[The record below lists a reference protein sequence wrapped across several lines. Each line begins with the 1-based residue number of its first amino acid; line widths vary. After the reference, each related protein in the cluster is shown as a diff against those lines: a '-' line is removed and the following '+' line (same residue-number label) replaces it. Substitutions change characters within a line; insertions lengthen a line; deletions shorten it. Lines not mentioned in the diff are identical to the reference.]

1 MTIKSA
7 NVIINNYNYTILI
20 ITHSKLNVN
29 SFLKGSFKIEKII
42 NLFKSNLLEK
52 QAFNDIFKC
61 NELTSEYGLTLHE
74 EDVKEIITTRNVAL
88 EKSGRIEFNGQIINK
103 IITTFCD
110 SPYISQNNYSDTINE
125 LVEIFY
131 NYKNETL
138 DYISDDELIE
148 IMKEYFDNY
157 CQGSLELLEGKV
169 LYKIADN
176 IRNGVKDYTN
186 LDSEK
191 D

>member
-1 MTIKSA
+1 MK
-7 NVIINNYNYTILI
+7 
-20 ITHSKLNVN
+20 N
-29 SFLKGSFKIEKII
+29 SID
-42 NLFKSNLLEK
+42 LFKSNLLGK
-52 QAFNDIFKC
+52 QVFNEIFQC
-61 NELTSEYGLTLHE
+61 NEFTSEYGLKLSE
-74 EDVKEIITTRNVAL
+74 EDVKEIVKTRNMAL

-103 IITTFCD
+103 IITNFCD
-110 SPYISQNNYSDTINE
+110 SPYISQYNYSDTINE

-148 IMKEYFDNY
+148 IMKENFDNY

-176 IRNGVKDYTN
+176 IRNGFKDYTN
-186 LDSEK
+186 LDNEK
-191 D
+191 E

>member
-1 MTIKSA
+1 MD
-7 NVIINNYNYTILI
+7 
-20 ITHSKLNVN
+20 
-29 SFLKGSFKIEKII
+29 EII
-42 NLFKSNLLEK
+42 NLFQEGSLDK
-52 QAFNDIFKC
+52 QVFNDILKC
-61 NELTSEYGLTLHE
+61 NELTHEYGLRLN
-74 EDVKEIITTRNVAL
+74 EDDIKEIINTRNLAL

-103 IITTFCD
+103 IVMAFCD
-110 SPYISQNNYSDTINE
+110 SPYISQYNYSDTINE

-138 DYISDDELIE
+138 DYIGDDELIE

-176 IRNGVKDYTN
+176 IRNGVKDYKN
-186 LDSEK
+186 IDSEK

>member
-1 MTIKSA
+1 MK
-7 NVIINNYNYTILI
+7 
-20 ITHSKLNVN
+20 N
-29 SFLKGSFKIEKII
+29 SI
-42 NLFKSNLLEK
+42 NLFENNLLEK
-52 QAFNDIFKC
+52 QVFNDIFQC
-61 NELTSEYGLTLHE
+61 NEFTSEYGLKLCE
-74 EDVKEIITTRNVAL
+74 EDVKEIVNTRNVAL

-103 IITTFCD
+103 IIIAFCD
-110 SPYISQNNYSDTINE
+110 SPYISQYNYSDTINE

-138 DYISDDELIE
+138 DYIGDDELIE
-148 IMKEYFDNY
+148 IMKEKFDDY

-176 IRNGVKDYTN
+176 IRRGFNDYAN
-186 LDSEK
+186 INNEK

>member
-1 MTIKSA
+1 M
-7 NVIINNYNYTILI
+7 N
-20 ITHSKLNVN
+20 
-29 SFLKGSFKIEKII
+29 EII
-42 NLFKSNLLEK
+42 NLFENNSLEK
-52 QAFNDIFKC
+52 QVFDEILEC
-61 NELTSEYGLTLHE
+61 NEVTRDYGLKLNE
-74 EDVKEIITTRNVAL
+74 EDVKEIIKTRNIAL

-103 IITTFCD
+103 LIIAFCD
-110 SPYISQNNYSDTINE
+110 SPYISQHNYSETINE

-138 DYISDDELIE
+138 DFIGDDELIE

-176 IRNGVKDYTN
+176 IRNGVKEYTN

>member
-1 MTIKSA
+1 MSIFILRGVLKLKKS
-7 NVIINNYNYTILI
+7 
-20 ITHSKLNVN
+20 
-29 SFLKGSFKIEKII
+29 I
-42 NLFKSNLLEK
+42 NLFESNLIET
-52 QAFNDIFKC
+52 QIFNDISNC
-61 NELTSEYGLTLHE
+61 NERTVEYGLTLHE
-74 EDVKEIITTRNVAL
+74 EDVKEIIETRNVAL

-103 IITTFCD
+103 IIITFCD
-110 SPYISQNNYSDTINE
+110 SPYISQYNYSDTINE

-169 LYKIADN
+169 LYKIANN
-176 IRNGVKDYTN
+176 IRDGVKDYTN
-186 LDSEK
+186 LDNEK

>member
-1 MTIKSA
+1 MK
-7 NVIINNYNYTILI
+7 
-20 ITHSKLNVN
+20 N
-29 SFLKGSFKIEKII
+29 SID
-42 NLFKSNLLEK
+42 LFNSNLLGK
-52 QAFNDIFKC
+52 QVFNEIFQC
-61 NELTSEYGLTLHE
+61 NEVTREYGLKLFE
-74 EDVKEIITTRNVAL
+74 EDINEIINTRNEAL
-88 EKSGRIEFNGQIINK
+88 QKSGRIEFNGQIINK
-103 IITTFCD
+103 IITEFCD
-110 SPYISQNNYSDTINE
+110 SPYISQYNYGDTINE

-148 IMKEYFDNY
+148 IMKENFDNY

-176 IRNGVKDYTN
+176 IRSGFKDYTN
-186 LDSEK
+186 IQNEK

>member
-1 MTIKSA
+1 MNEIM
-7 NVIINNYNYTILI
+7 
-20 ITHSKLNVN
+20 
-29 SFLKGSFKIEKII
+29 
-42 NLFKSNLLEK
+42 NLFGNNSLEE
-52 QAFNDIFKC
+52 QVFNEILSC
-61 NELTSEYGLTLHE
+61 NDFTLEYGLTLKE
-74 EDVKEIITTRNVAL
+74 EDAREIIKTRNIAL

-103 IITTFCD
+103 IIAAFCD
-110 SPYISQNNYSDTINE
+110 SSYISQYNYSDIINE

-138 DYISDDELIE
+138 DYIGDDELIE

>member
-1 MTIKSA
+1 MD
-7 NVIINNYNYTILI
+7 
-20 ITHSKLNVN
+20 
-29 SFLKGSFKIEKII
+29 EII
-42 NLFKSNLLEK
+42 NLFQEGSLDKHV
-52 QAFNDIFKC
+52 FNDILKC
-61 NELTSEYGLTLHE
+61 NELTHEYGLRLN
-74 EDVKEIITTRNVAL
+74 EDDIKEIINTRNLAL
-88 EKSGRIEFNGQIINK
+88 EKSGRIEFDGQIVDK
-103 IITTFCD
+103 IIMAFCN
-110 SPYISQNNYSDTINE
+110 SPYISQYNYSDTINE

-138 DYISDDELIE
+138 DYIGDDELIE

-186 LDSEK
+186 LNSEK

>member
-1 MTIKSA
+1 M
-7 NVIINNYNYTILI
+7 N
-20 ITHSKLNVN
+20 
-29 SFLKGSFKIEKII
+29 KII
-42 NLFKSNLLEK
+42 NLFESNSLGK
-52 QAFNDIFKC
+52 QVFNDIFKC

-74 EDVKEIITTRNVAL
+74 DDIKEIIKTRNVVL

-103 IITTFCD
+103 IIVSFCD
-110 SPYISQNNYSDTINE
+110 SPYISQYNYSYTINE

-148 IMKEYFDNY
+148 IMKKYFDNY